1 MQISKQN
8 AVSTYVLLVLIW
20 ASTPLA
26 IVWSVESVPAMWAM
40 VLRFLIALPL
50 ILLLLLIFKTPLAL
64 HKKAWLSY
72 LAGSFSLVVS
82 QSFTYMATAHLS
94 SGIIALMFGL
104 APIIAGLIGVL
115 WFAVRLAIW
124 QWLGMLIALS
134 GLVLICVMAQSTMH
148 FNVLGI
154 LLMLMSV
161 TTYCISIYWVKS
173 INAQVAPLAQAAGS
187 VLCSTLIALAIVPF
201 IWVDLPS
208 VVPSIKSVLAL
219 VYTAVMASVLAML
232 CYFKLVQ
239 NISATTLSLTTVLTP
254 IIALIIGAIFNHEYL
269 TLSTYLGVVIIFVG
283 LALYFYQDIQRILS
297 NMR

>member
-1 MQISKQN
+1 MKISKKN
-8 AVSTYVLLVLIW
+8 AVSTYILLVLIW

-40 VLRFLIALPL
+40 VLRFLLALPL
-50 ILLLLLIFKTPLAL
+50 IFLLLLVFKTPLAL

-115 WFAVRLAIW
+115 YFSVKLAIW
-124 QWLGMLIALS
+124 QWLGMFIALA
-134 GLVLICVMAQSTMH
+134 GLILICVMAQSTMH
-148 FNVLGI
+148 FNVLGVM
-154 LLMLMSV
+154 LMLMSV

-187 VLCSTLIALAIVPF
+187 VLCSTLIAIAFIPF
-201 IWVDLPS
+201 IWSDLPS
-208 VVPSIKSVLAL
+208 SMPSIKSLIAL
-219 VYTAVMASVLAML
+219 MYTAVMASVIAML

-254 IIALIIGAIFNHEYL
+254 IIALGIGALFNHEYL
-269 TLSTYLGVVIIFVG
+269 TLSTYLGVGIIFIG

>member
-50 ILLLLLIFKTPLAL
+50 IFLLLLIFKTPLAL